1 VHYPEPD
8 VFEYVTIYRCVD
20 GGELRAPLPETGA
33 SGSHDA
39 AEVKARGDS
48 TVGKGKRGA
57 DAIDKEWKVRD
68 RAQ

>member
-1 VHYPEPD
+1 
-8 VFEYVTIYRCVD
+8 
-20 GGELRAPLPETGA
+20 
-33 SGSHDA
+33 
-39 AEVKARGDS
+39 VKARGDS